1 MSKKT
6 TKKLPQKRSPLMT
19 AFKVITLLLSLWFSG
34 AMTALSGAGLIY
46 NGNSYG
52 AELRNTGIFLI
63 VSAVMMVTGAC
74 LCLFRKKLPDIMA
87 ILLALGG
94 LVLCLVMLKRLTDHA
109 DFSGW
114 TDKYTLLPISDMYM
128 RRILPSIAPCALTVI
143 IAAAQLKR
151 CKN

>member
-46 NGNSYG
+46 NGGSYG
-52 AELRNTGIFLI
+52 AELRITGVFLI
-63 VSAVMMVTGAC
+63 VSAVMMVSGAC
-74 LCLFRKKLPDIMA
+74 LCLFSKKLPDVMA
-87 ILLALGG
+87 VLLALGG

-109 DFSGW
+109 DLSGW

-128 RRILPSIAPCALTVI
+128 RRILPSIVPCVLTAA

>member
-52 AELRNTGIFLI
+52 AELRNTGVFLI
-63 VSAVMMVTGAC
+63 VSAVMMVSGAC
-74 LCLFRKKLPDIMA
+74 LCFFRKKLPDVMA

-143 IAAAQLKR
+143 IAAVQLKR
-151 CKN
+151 CKH

>member
-1 MSKKT
+1 MSKKI

-46 NGNSYG
+46 NSNSYG

-63 VSAVMMVTGAC
+63 VSAVMMVSGAC

-128 RRILPSIAPCALTVI
+128 RRILPSIAPCALTAI
-143 IAAAQLKR
+143 IAAVQLKR